1 MPPTNTANTH
11 SSQEKTPLVPLN
23 VLLPFILL
31 TSLFAWWGL
40 ANNMTDTLLAAFKR
54 IMSMTDAKTSLIQ
67 VVFYGLGYGLLA
79 FPAAIL
85 IKKFSYKFG
94 VLLGL
99 GLYIVGALMF
109 YPAMLSHK
117 TMPDYTF
124 YLFLAALWI
133 LSGGLSILETAANPY
148 IVAMGPEETG
158 TRRLNLA
165 QSFNP
170 LGSIMGIV
178 IANIFILGE
187 LGKAS
192 AAERAAMP
200 IGELDALQT
209 QELHAVTM
217 TYVVVGLILLATWIA
232 ILVCRMPRAQEEDN
246 RVDFW
251 PTMGRLVRNRHYMWG
266 VAAQFFYVGAQIG
279 VWSFTIRY
287 CMQELNLESVAVAS
301 AEGITAEKLGG
312 YWYLA
317 GIILFVTSRFICTWL
332 MKFIAPGKLLAYLS
346 YLAIILC
353 LIVAFVGGLI
363 GCIALVG
370 ISACMSLMFPTIFG
384 LAVRGLGA
392 DTKLGGAGVIAAIMG
407 GAVITYVQGKVS
419 DTVSEGILTLFGRS
433 IQLDFLHWAGHGIN
447 MAYFVPLIC
456 FVVIAYYGAVACR
469 KDLPPRIQ
477 PVKPQ

>member
-1 MPPTNTANTH
+1 MPEHPKVLTR
-11 SSQEKTPLVPLN
+11 KI
-23 VLLPFILL
+23 LLPFILL

-54 IMSMTDAKTSLIQ
+54 IMSMTDTKTSLIQ

-99 GLYIVGALMF
+99 GMYIIGALMF

-117 TMPDYTF
+117 TMPEMTF

-170 LGSIMGIV
+170 LGSIAGIIV
-178 IANIFILGE
+178 ANIFILGE

-192 AAERAAMP
+192 AEERAVMP
-200 IGELDALQT
+200 PEQLEALQT
-209 QELHAVTM
+209 HELHAVTM

-232 ILVCRMPRAQEEDN
+232 IALYKMPKASEEDN

-251 PTMGRLVRNRHYMWG
+251 NTTGRLIKNRHYMWG
-266 VAAQFFYVGAQIG
+266 VVAQFFYVGAQIG
-279 VWSFTIRY
+279 VWSYTIRY
-287 CMQELNLESVAVAS
+287 CMQELNLEQVALHS

-317 GIILFVTSRFICTWL
+317 GIIIFVSARFVCTWL
-332 MKFIAPGKLLAYLS
+332 MKFITPGKLLAYLS
-346 YLAIILC
+346 YLAIVLC
-353 LIVAFVGGLI
+353 LIVAFAGGIVG
-363 GCIALVG
+363 CVALVG

-384 LAVRGLGA
+384 LAVRGLGD
-392 DTKLGGAGVIAAIMG
+392 DTKLGGAGVIAAIAG
-407 GAVITYVQGKVS
+407 GAVITFVQGKVS
-419 DTVSEGILTLFGRS
+419 DTVSTGILELFGKKIS
-433 IQLDFLHWAGHGIN
+433 MDFMYWEGHGIN
-447 MAYFVPLIC
+447 MAYCVPLVC
-456 FVVIAYYGAVACR
+456 FVIIAYYGAVACR
-469 KDLPPRIQ
+469 KDLPSALSNT
-477 PVKPQ
+477 K

>member
-1 MPPTNTANTH
+1 MENTPSPDN
-11 SSQEKTPLVPLN
+11 QEKKPALVPLN
-23 VLLPFILL
+23 IIWPFILL

-54 IMSMTDAKTSLIQ
+54 IMSMSDAQTSLIQ

-99 GLYIVGALMF
+99 GLYIIGALMF

-148 IVAMGPEETG
+148 IVAMGPDETG

-178 IANIFILGE
+178 ISNIFILGE

-192 AAERAAMP
+192 ADERAAMP
-200 IGELDALQT
+200 AQELEALQT

-217 TYVVVGLILLATWIA
+217 TYVVVGLILLATWIT
-232 ILVCRMPRAQEEDN
+232 ILICKMPKAQETDN
-246 RVDFW
+246 KVNFL
-251 PTMGRLVRNRHYMWG
+251 PTMGRLIRNKHYMWG

-279 VWSFTIRY
+279 VWSYTIRY
-287 CMQELNLESVAVAS
+287 CMQELNLEEVARTS

-317 GIILFVTSRFICTWL
+317 GIIVFVISRFICTWL
-332 MKFIAPGKLLAYLS
+332 MKFITPGKLLAYLS
-346 YLAIILC
+346 YLAIIFC
-353 LIVAFVGGLI
+353 LIVAFIGGLI

-384 LAVRGLGA
+384 LAVRGLGD

-407 GAVITYVQGKVS
+407 GAVITYLQGLLS
-419 DTVSEGILTLFGRS
+419 DTIGI
-433 IQLDFLHWAGHGIN
+433 HWEGHGIN
-447 MAYFVPLIC
+447 MAYIIPLIC
-456 FVVIAYYGAVACR
+456 FIVIAYYGAVACR
-469 KDLPPRIQ
+469 KDLPT
-477 PVKPQ
+477 KFAK

>member
-1 MPPTNTANTH
+1 MSEINGTH
-11 SSQEKTPLVPLN
+11 DNLDNHQHSVLVPMKILF
-23 VLLPFILL
+23 PFILL

-54 IMSMTDAKTSLIQ
+54 IMSMTDTKTSLIQ

-99 GLYIVGALMF
+99 GMYIIGALLF
-109 YPAMLSHK
+109 YPAMLSHQ
-117 TMPDYTF
+117 TMPNMTF

-170 LGSIMGIV
+170 LGSIVGIV
-178 IANIFILGE
+178 VANIFILGE

-192 AAERAAMP
+192 ADERAAMSP
-200 IGELDALQT
+200 EQLEALQT
-209 QELHAVTM
+209 HELHAVTM
-217 TYVVVGLILLATWIA
+217 TYVVVGLILLVTWIA
-232 ILVCRMPRAQEEDN
+232 ILVCKMPKASEENN
-246 RVDFW
+246 RIDFFN
-251 PTMGRLVRNRHYMWG
+251 TLGRLICNRHYVWG
-266 VAAQFFYVGAQIG
+266 FVAQFFYVGAQIG
-279 VWSFTIRY
+279 VWSYTIRY
-287 CMQELNLESVAVAS
+287 CMQELNLEQVALNS
-301 AEGITAEKLGG
+301 GDRTTAEKLGG

-317 GIILFVTSRFICTWL
+317 GIIIFVAARFVCTWL
-332 MKFIAPGKLLAYLS
+332 MRFITPGKLLAYLS

-353 LIVAFVGGLI
+353 LIVAFVGGI
-363 GCIALVG
+363 VGCVALVG

-384 LAVRGLGA
+384 LAVRGLGE
-392 DTKLGGAGVIAAIMG
+392 DTKLGGAGVIAAIAG
-407 GAVITYVQGKVS
+407 GAVLTFLQGKVS
-419 DTVSEGILTLFGRS
+419 DMAGEFWEGY
-433 IQLDFLHWAGHGIN
+433 GIN
-447 MAYFVPLIC
+447 MAYLVPLAC

-469 KDLPPRIQ
+469 KDLP
-477 PVKPQ
+477 VSASNS